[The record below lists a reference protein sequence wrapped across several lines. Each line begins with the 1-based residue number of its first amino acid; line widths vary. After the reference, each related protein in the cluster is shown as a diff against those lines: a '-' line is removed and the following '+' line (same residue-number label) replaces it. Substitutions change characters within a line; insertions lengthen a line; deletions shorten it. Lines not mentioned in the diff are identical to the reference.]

1 MRTLVRR
8 LQPFRGASSVLPAL
22 LLATSSC
29 LRAPQ
34 VHPRALENNELCAQ
48 YITASQLDRAEVH
61 CDLGLEFSPEYAD
74 LWVNKGLIALKRNQR
89 DAAREDF
96 IKAIRFNQEHA
107 AAYNN
112 LGYVYF
118 LEKRYGQ
125 AHDSFQRALK
135 VNPDYLEAR
144 YNLALTFKSMGKKAD
159 ARKEYNTIR
168 AVNPNIANVYLDLG
182 LMAFDDRLFDEAEEE
197 LSKAVELDPRY
208 VEAWQALAAAYTEK
222 GKYQEAKEAYVSCL
236 QLDPENIPCRQNAAL
251 VNRKATLLEPTLAGA
266 QEMGSREQTAPS
278 MFQLALQYR
287 EKGLK
292 AEEERTYKR
301 CLRLDSKFPL
311 CHYGLHLLF
320 KEDQRDKEATI
331 ACRNFLKFAPLDEFP
346 QEIQNCER
354 YVSAS
359 SF

>member
-1 MRTLVRR
+1 MRTSSRR
-8 LQPFRGASSVLPAL
+8 LRLIAALFALTTGA
-22 LLATSSC
+22 C

-34 VHPRALENNELCAQ
+34 VHQRALENNEFCAQ
-48 YITASQLDRAEVH
+48 YISAGQLDRAEVH

-74 LWVNKGLIALKRNQR
+74 LWVNKGLIALKRNQL
-89 DAAREDF
+89 DTAKDDF
-96 IKAIRFNQEHA
+96 IKAIHFNQEQA
-107 AAYNN
+107 QAYNN
-112 LGYVYF
+112 LGYIYY

-135 VNPDYLEAR
+135 TNPDYLEAR
-144 YNLALTFKSMGKKAD
+144 YNLALCFKSMGKKAE
-159 ARKEYNTIR
+159 ARKEYGTIR

-182 LMAFDDRLFDEAEEE
+182 LMAFDEHLLEEATEE
-197 LSKAVELDPRY
+197 LSKAVELDPKY
-208 VEAWQALAAAYTEK
+208 VEAWQALAATYTEA

-251 VNRKATLLEPTLAGA
+251 VNRKATLLEPTLTGA
-266 QEMGSREQTAPS
+266 KELGGKEQSAPS
-278 MFQLALQYR
+278 MYQLALQYR

-292 AEEERTYKR
+292 AEEERTFKK
-301 CLRLDSKFPL
+301 CLKLDQKYAM

-331 ACRNFLKFAPLDEFP
+331 ACRNFLKFAAMDEFP
-346 QEIQNCER
+346 AEIENCEKF
-354 YVSAS
+354 VSAS